1 MNHFCCGSGPDA
13 KGGTVGEDLI
23 GGGNNGW
30 GRLYARV
37 LQCMSNNGGFKP
49 NFIALD
55 WVSQSREALE
65 IRDFLNFG
73 GRIGT
78 GQACECVTATRGA
91 LIL

>member
-1 MNHFCCGSGPDA
+1 
-13 KGGTVGEDLI
+13 
-23 GGGNNGW
+23 
-30 GRLYARV
+30 
-37 LQCMSNNGGFKP
+37 MSNNGGFKP

-78 GQACECVTATRGA
+78 GQ
-91 LIL
+91 